1 MGRVAW
7 MIPYSS
13 MSCPTRPSARGVPLL
28 MRFVLCT
35 GRTHGEVWTTPQP
48 ITGIASWISP
58 AHLAVTQAGREAAG
72 FADLSASRG
81 PEAVVRFDDVRAD
94 VGEAESLAAAEP
106 HWYLHW
112 HGTEPSAQGR
122 GIGSTLVRQVTTHA
136 DAEGVAYPLLN
147 DVTLT
152 RAPAWLTEDRA
163 RHGAVPAH

>member
-1 MGRVAW
+1 M
-7 MIPYSS
+7 M
-13 MSCPTRPSARGVPLL
+13 PS
-28 MRFVLCT
+28 VLCI
-35 GRTHGEVWTTPQP
+35 GLTHGEVWSTPQP

-58 AHLAVTQAGREAAG
+58 AHLTVTQADREAAG
-72 FADLSASRG
+72 FANVRASWG
-81 PEAVVRFDDVRAD
+81 PEAVARFDDVRAD

-112 HGTEPSAQGR
+112 HGTEPSVQGR
-122 GIGSTLVRQVTTHA
+122 GIGSTLVRQVTTRA
-136 DAEGVAYPLLN
+136 DAEGVACQLLN